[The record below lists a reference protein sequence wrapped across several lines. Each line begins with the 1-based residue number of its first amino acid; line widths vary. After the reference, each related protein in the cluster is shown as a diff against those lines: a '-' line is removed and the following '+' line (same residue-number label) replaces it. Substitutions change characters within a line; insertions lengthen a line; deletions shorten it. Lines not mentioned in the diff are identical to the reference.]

1 MIKYNIITNS
11 KEDSQHSNIIP
22 DIEFQFSLS
31 SCTIILMKLQE
42 FYFLKIK
49 INLLKNKSNCTRWLW
64 KSQKSNKINQII
76 MKKKMVH
83 YDIAGRSEAAAQAEP
98 PWESRVTD
106 HEIDPVAGESQHTEP
121 RTIPWSA

>member
-49 INLLKNKSNCTRWLW
+49 INLLKNKSNCTR
-64 KSQKSNKINQII
+64 
-76 MKKKMVH
+76 
-83 YDIAGRSEAAAQAEP
+83 
-98 PWESRVTD
+98 
-106 HEIDPVAGESQHTEP
+106 
-121 RTIPWSA
+121 

>member
-11 KEDSQHSNIIP
+11 KENSQHSNIIP

-49 INLLKNKSNCTRWLW
+49 INLLKNKSNCTR
-64 KSQKSNKINQII
+64 
-76 MKKKMVH
+76 
-83 YDIAGRSEAAAQAEP
+83 
-98 PWESRVTD
+98 
-106 HEIDPVAGESQHTEP
+106 
-121 RTIPWSA
+121 